1 MISRITIGIPS
12 NPTLYSAFQP
22 TNRHGTPVYPSQ
34 EMTQSVLVLLIAVA
48 AFGSLAHAA
57 DPQPYRVEI
66 ASVGNGDMDA
76 TLKSTSDL
84 LSLRRKAPVSP
95 FGLIARARSDA
106 DRLTTALEGFGYYQ
120 CRVALKI
127 NDMMVSNP
135 GLGEALSALPKGQD
149 ARVAIGFTL
158 GPLYHLRRIDID
170 GDLPDEVR
178 STLGL
183 TEGEP
188 AVASN
193 VLAGGARLLT
203 ALQERGYAFAKV
215 DPPVAYEAADA
226 PVLDLRFHVEMGPKA
241 NIGQI
246 HIEGLKRVHESL
258 VRARLTLHTGDPYSP
273 SAIERARHDLLGLGV
288 FNQVSLDIGAAVD
301 DSGGVPITFKMR
313 ERLRHGVSVSAAYSS
328 DLGGSGGVTWTDRNV
343 FGNAEQLSLAAR
355 VINLGGSGTT
365 GVGYDTSAKYLMP
378 DFGRRDQSLQF
389 AVGALKQSLQ
399 AYEQTARTTGVTL
412 TRKISSVWSVSVGG
426 TTTDERIIQE
436 NTVIFQ
442 GTTIPP
448 GSSLISGTNVLLT
461 DVTRNYTLFAMP
473 LNVAV
478 DTTNLASP
486 LEDPRRG
493 MRASLS
499 LTPTLALGHPNA
511 RYIISQISVA
521 GYFDLDH
528 VLPTDPGRTVLA
540 ARALAGLAEGAGEFS
555 LPPDQRFY
563 AGGSGTI
570 RGYRYQSVG
579 PALPDGT
586 PIGGTAIR
594 TGSLELRQRFGT
606 NFGAALFVDAGEVT
620 ANLNS
625 VPDAV
630 RDTYRIGVGAGV
642 RYYTPIGPIRFDVAV
657 PTQRR
662 RANYYTVPG
671 AATPGC
677 QKSTISPPPACG
689 DDAFEIY
696 IGLGQAF

>member
-1 MISRITIGIPS
+1 MIQTVFALLFAV
-12 NPTLYSAFQP
+12 TAFC
-22 TNRHGTPVYPSQ
+22 
-34 EMTQSVLVLLIAVA
+34 
-48 AFGSLAHAA
+48 SLAHAA
-57 DPQPYRVEI
+57 DPQSYRVEI
-66 ASVGNGDMDA
+66 ASVGNGEMDA

-84 LSLRRKAPVSP
+84 LALRATAPVSP
-95 FGLIARARSDA
+95 FGLIARARSDV
-106 DRLTTALEGFGYYQ
+106 DRLTTALESFGYYQ
-120 CRVALKI
+120 SRVAIKI
-127 NDMMVSNP
+127 NDMMVNNP
-135 GLGEALSALPKGQD
+135 GLGDALSALPKGQD
-149 ARVAIGFTL
+149 ARVAIAFTL
-158 GPLYHLRRIDID
+158 GPLYQLRRIDVD
-170 GDLPDEVR
+170 GDLPDELR
-178 STLGL
+178 GTLGL
-183 TEGEP
+183 TAGEP
-188 AVASN
+188 AVAST
-193 VLAGGARLLT
+193 VLAGGARLLN

-215 DPPVAYEAADA
+215 DPPVADEAADA
-226 PVLDLRFHVEMGPKA
+226 PVLDLHFHVVVGPKV
-241 NIGQI
+241 NIGEI
-246 HIEGLKRVHESL
+246 HIEGLRRVHESL
-258 VRARLTLHTGDPYSP
+258 LRARLMLHTGDPYSP

-288 FNQVSLDIGAAVD
+288 FNQVSLDIGTAVD
-301 DSGGVPITFKMR
+301 NSGGVPITFKIR

-355 VINLGGSGTT
+355 VINLGGSSTT

-399 AYEQTARTTGVTL
+399 AYEQTARSTGVTL
-412 TRKISSVWSVSVGG
+412 TRKISSVWSVSIGG

-436 NTVIFQ
+436 NTIIP
-442 GTTIPP
+442 GTTVIP
-448 GSSLISGTNVLLT
+448 GSVAIPGTNAVLA
-461 DVTRNYTLFAMP
+461 DVTRNYTLFATPM
-473 LNVAV
+473 NVSF

-499 LTPTLALGHPNA
+499 VTPTLALGHPNA
-511 RYIISQISVA
+511 KFIISQVNVA
-521 GYFDLDH
+521 GYFDLENL
-528 VLPTDPGRTVLA
+528 LPIGPGRTVLA

-570 RGYRYQSVG
+570 RGYRYQAVG

-594 TGSLELRQRFGT
+594 AGSLELRQRFGA
-606 NFGAALFVDAGEVT
+606 NFGAAVFVDAGEVT
-620 ANLNS
+620 ANLNA

-630 RDTYRIGVGAGV
+630 PDTYRVGVGAGL
-642 RYYTPIGPIRFDVAV
+642 RYYTPIGPIRFDVAM

-662 RANYYTVPG
+662 RAMCV
-671 AATPGC
+671 A
-677 QKSTISPPPACG
+677 STISPPPACG

>member
-1 MISRITIGIPS
+1 
-12 NPTLYSAFQP
+12 
-22 TNRHGTPVYPSQ
+22 
-34 EMTQSVLVLLIAVA
+34 MTQSVFALLFAVA
-48 AFGSLAHAA
+48 AVAALGSLAHAA

-66 ASVGNGDMDA
+66 ASVGNSDMDA

-84 LSLRRKAPVSP
+84 LSLRGTAPVSP
-95 FGLIARARSDA
+95 FGLIARARSDV
-106 DRLTTALEGFGYYQ
+106 DRLTTALESFGHYQ
-120 CRVALKI
+120 GRVEIKI
-127 NDMMVSNP
+127 NDMMVNNP
-135 GLGEALSALPKGQD
+135 GLGDALSALPKGQD

-170 GDLPDEVR
+170 GDLPEEVR

-183 TEGEP
+183 TDGEP
-188 AVASN
+188 AVAST

-226 PVLDLRFHVEMGPKA
+226 PVLDLRFHAVVGPKV
-241 NIGQI
+241 NIGVV
-246 HIEGLKRVHESL
+246 HIEGLQRVHESL
-258 VRARLTLHTGDPYSP
+258 LRARLMLHTGDPYSP

-288 FNQVSLDIGAAVD
+288 FNQVSLDIGTAVD
-301 DSGGVPITFKMR
+301 DSGGVPITFKIR
-313 ERLRHGVSVSAAYSS
+313 ERLRHGVSVSTAYSS

-343 FGNAEQLSLAAR
+343 FGNAEQLTLAAR
-355 VINLGGSGTT
+355 VINLGGSSTT

-399 AYEQTARTTGVTL
+399 AYEQTARTTTVTL
-412 TRKISSVWSVSVGG
+412 TRKISSVWSASIGG
-426 TTTDERIIQE
+426 ATTDERIIQE
-436 NTVIFQ
+436 NTIIQ
-442 GTTIPP
+442 GTTIIP
-448 GSSLISGTNVLLT
+448 GSIAIPGTNVVLA

-478 DTTNLASP
+478 DTTNLASL

-499 LTPTLALGHPNA
+499 VTPTLALGHPNA
-511 RYIISQISVA
+511 KFIIGQISIA
-521 GYFDLDH
+521 GYFDLNH
-528 VLPTDPGRTVLA
+528 VLPTNPGRTVLA

-563 AGGSGTI
+563 AGGSGTV

-594 TGSLELRQRFGT
+594 AGSLELRQRFGT
-606 NFGAALFVDAGEVT
+606 NFGAAVFVDAGEVT
-620 ANLNS
+620 ANLS
-625 VPDAV
+625 AVPGAIP
-630 RDTYRIGVGAGV
+630 DTLRVGFGAGV

-662 RANYYTVPG
+662 RTTCVA
-671 AATPGC
+671 
-677 QKSTISPPPACG
+677 STISPPPACG

>member
-1 MISRITIGIPS
+1 
-12 NPTLYSAFQP
+12 
-22 TNRHGTPVYPSQ
+22 
-34 EMTQSVLVLLIAVA
+34 MTQTVFALLFAVM

-66 ASVGNGDMDA
+66 APVGNSEMDA

-84 LSLRRKAPVSP
+84 QALRGTAPVSP
-95 FGLIARARSDA
+95 FGLIARARSDV
-106 DRLTTALEGFGYYQ
+106 DRLTTALESFGYYQ
-120 CRVALKI
+120 SRVAIKI

-135 GLGEALSALPKGQD
+135 GLGDALSALPKGQD
-149 ARVAIGFTL
+149 ARVAIAFTL
-158 GPLYHLRRIDID
+158 GPLYQLRRIDID

-183 TEGEP
+183 TAGEP
-188 AVASN
+188 AVAAT
-193 VLAGGARLLT
+193 VLAGGSRLLN
-203 ALQERGYAFAKV
+203 ALEERGYAFAKV
-215 DPPVAYEAADA
+215 DPPVAEEAADA
-226 PVLDLRFHVEMGPKA
+226 PVLDLRFHVVVGPKV
-241 NIGQI
+241 NIGEI
-246 HIEGLKRVHESL
+246 HIEGLRRVHESL
-258 VRARLTLHTGDPYSP
+258 LRARLMLHTGDPYSP

-288 FNQVSLDIGAAVD
+288 FNQVSLDIGTAVD
-301 DSGGVPITFKMR
+301 QSGGVPITFKIR

-343 FGNAEQLSLAAR
+343 LGNAEQLTLAAR
-355 VINLGGSGTT
+355 VINLGGSSTT

-378 DFGRRDQSLQF
+378 DVGRRDQSLQF

-399 AYEQTARTTGVTL
+399 AYDQTARSTGVTL
-412 TRKISSVWSVSVGG
+412 TRKISSVWSVSIGG
-426 TTTDERIIQE
+426 ATTDERIIQE
-436 NTVIFQ
+436 NTIIQ
-442 GTTIPP
+442 GSTIIP
-448 GSSLISGTNVLLT
+448 GSKAIPGSNVVLA

-473 LNVAV
+473 MNASF
-478 DTTNLASP
+478 DTTYLASP

-499 LTPTLALGHPNA
+499 VTPTLALGHPNA
-511 RYIISQISVA
+511 KYIISQINVA
-521 GYFDLDH
+521 GYFDLEH
-528 VLPTDPGRTVLA
+528 VLPTNPGRTVLA

-594 TGSLELRQRFGT
+594 AASVELRQRFGA
-606 NFGAALFVDAGEVT
+606 NFGAAVFVDAGEVT
-620 ANLNS
+620 ANLNA

-630 RDTYRIGVGAGV
+630 PDTYRVGVGAGL
-642 RYYTPIGPIRFDVAV
+642 RYYTPIGPIRFDVAM

-662 RANYYTVPG
+662 RAMCV
-671 AATPGC
+671 A
-677 QKSTISPPPACG
+677 STISPPPACG

>member
-1 MISRITIGIPS
+1 
-12 NPTLYSAFQP
+12 
-22 TNRHGTPVYPSQ
+22 
-34 EMTQSVLVLLIAVA
+34 MTQRVFAFLIAVA
-48 AFGSLAHAA
+48 ALGSPAHAA

-84 LSLRRKAPVSP
+84 LSLRGKAPVSP
-95 FGLIARARSDA
+95 FGLIARARSDV

-120 CRVALKI
+120 CRVAVKI

-135 GLGEALSALPKGQD
+135 GLGEALSTLPKGQD

-178 STLGL
+178 GTLGL
-183 TEGEP
+183 TGGEP

-193 VLAGGARLLT
+193 VLAGGARLLI

-273 SAIERARHDLLGLGV
+273 SALERARHDLLGLGV
-288 FNQVSLDIGAAVD
+288 FNQVSLDIGTAVD

-313 ERLRHGVSVSAAYSS
+313 ERLRHGVSLSAAYSS

-343 FGNAEQLSLAAR
+343 FGNAEQLTLAAR
-355 VINLGGSGTT
+355 VINLGGSSTT

-426 TTTDERIIQE
+426 TTSDERIIQE
-436 NTVIFQ
+436 NTVILQ

-448 GSSLISGTNVLLT
+448 GSVLIGTNVLLT

-473 LNVAV
+473 LNVAL

-511 RYIISQISVA
+511 RYIISQINVA
-521 GYFDLDH
+521 GYFDLNH

-570 RGYRYQSVG
+570 RGYRYQAVG

-594 TGSLELRQRFGT
+594 VGSLELRQRFGT

-620 ANLNS
+620 ANLDS

-671 AATPGC
+671 APAPGC
-677 QKSTISPPPACG
+677 AKSTISPRPACG

>member
-1 MISRITIGIPS
+1 MAVARRCILRS
-12 NPTLYSAFQP
+12 
-22 TNRHGTPVYPSQ
+22 
-34 EMTQSVLVLLIAVA
+34 EMTQTVFALLLLFAVTV
-48 AFGSLAHAA
+48 FGSVAHAA
-57 DPQPYRVEI
+57 DPQSYRVDI
-66 ASVGNGDMDA
+66 ASVGNSDMDA

-84 LSLRRKAPVSP
+84 LSLRKTAPVSP

-106 DRLTTALEGFGYYQ
+106 DRLATALESFGYYQ
-120 CRVALKI
+120 CRVAVKI
-127 NDMMVSNP
+127 NDMMVNNP
-135 GLGEALSALPKGQD
+135 GLGDALSALPKGVD
-149 ARVAIGFTL
+149 ARVTISFTL

-170 GDLPDEVR
+170 GDLPEGVQ
-178 STLGL
+178 SALGF
-183 TEGEP
+183 TAGEP
-188 AVASN
+188 AVAST
-193 VLAGGARLLT
+193 VLSGGARLLT

-215 DPPVAYEAADA
+215 DPPEAYEAADE
-226 PVLDLRFHVEMGPKA
+226 PVLDLRFHVVVGGKV
-241 NIGQI
+241 NIGTI
-246 HIEGLKRVHESL
+246 RIEGLRRVHESL
-258 VRARLTLHTGDPYSP
+258 LRARLVLHTGDPYRP
-273 SAIERARHDLLGLGV
+273 SAIERARHDLLALGV
-288 FNQVSLDIGAAVD
+288 FNQVSLDIGTEVD
-301 DSGGVPITFKMR
+301 ASGGVPITFKIR
-313 ERLRHGVSVSAAYSS
+313 ERLRHWVSVNAAYSS

-343 FGNAEQLSLAAR
+343 FGSAEQLSLAAS
-355 VINLGGSGTT
+355 VINLGGTGST
-365 GVGYDTSAKYLMP
+365 GVGYDTTAKYLMP

-399 AYEQTARTTGVTL
+399 AYDQTARTSGVTL
-412 TRKISSVWSVSVGG
+412 TRKISSIWSVSIGG
-426 TTTDERIIQE
+426 ATSDEQIIQE
-436 NTVIFQ
+436 NPIIQVPGTVPI
-442 GTTIPP
+442 P
-448 GSSLISGTNVLLT
+448 GSVPIKGTNIVLA
-461 DVTRNYTLFAMP
+461 DVTRNYTLLAMP
-473 LNVAV
+473 LNVAL

-486 LEDPRRG
+486 LEEPRRG

-499 LTPTLALGHPNA
+499 LIPTLALAHPNA
-511 RYIISQISVA
+511 KFIISQLNVA
-521 GYFDLDH
+521 GYFDLNH

-594 TGSLELRQRFGT
+594 AGSLELRQRFGA
-606 NFGAALFVDAGEVT
+606 NFGAAVFVDGGEVT

-625 VPDAV
+625 IPGVVPDKF
-630 RDTYRIGVGAGV
+630 RIGTGAGL

-662 RANYYTVPG
+662 RANCNQTANKP
-671 AATPGC
+671 P
-677 QKSTISPPPACG
+677 KPPPACG

>member
-1 MISRITIGIPS
+1 MIQTVFALLFAV
-12 NPTLYSAFQP
+12 TAF
-22 TNRHGTPVYPSQ
+22 S
-34 EMTQSVLVLLIAVA
+34 
-48 AFGSLAHAA
+48 SLAHAA

-66 ASVGNGDMDA
+66 ASVGNSEMDA
-76 TLKSTSDL
+76 TLKSASDL
-84 LSLRRKAPVSP
+84 LALRGTAPVSP
-95 FGLIARARSDA
+95 FGLIARARSDV
-106 DRLTTALEGFGYYQ
+106 DRLTTALESFGYYQ
-120 CRVALKI
+120 SRVAIKI
-127 NDMMVSNP
+127 NDMMVNNP
-135 GLGEALSALPKGQD
+135 GLGDALSALPKGQD
-149 ARVAIGFTL
+149 ARVAIAFTL
-158 GPLYHLRRIDID
+158 GPLYQLRRIDID
-170 GDLPDEVR
+170 GDLPDELR

-183 TEGEP
+183 TAGEP
-188 AVASN
+188 AVAST
-193 VLAGGARLLT
+193 VLAGGARLLN

-215 DPPVAYEAADA
+215 DPPVADEAADA
-226 PVLDLRFHVEMGPKA
+226 PVLDLRFHVVMGPKV
-241 NIGQI
+241 NIGEI
-246 HIEGLKRVHESL
+246 HIEGLRRVHESL
-258 VRARLTLHTGDPYSP
+258 LRARLMLHTGDPYSP

-288 FNQVSLDIGAAVD
+288 FNQVSLDIGTAVD
-301 DSGGVPITFKMR
+301 HSGGVPITFKIR

-355 VINLGGSGTT
+355 VINLGGSSTT

-399 AYEQTARTTGVTL
+399 AYDQTARSTGVTL
-412 TRKISSVWSVSVGG
+412 TRKISSVWSVSIGG
-426 TTTDERIIQE
+426 ATTDERIIQE
-436 NTVIFQ
+436 NTIIPGATVI
-442 GTTIPP
+442 P
-448 GSSLISGTNVLLT
+448 GSVAIPGTNVVLA

-473 LNVAV
+473 MNVSF

-499 LTPTLALGHPNA
+499 VTPTLALGHPNA
-511 RYIISQISVA
+511 KFIISQVNVA
-521 GYFDLDH
+521 GYFDLEH
-528 VLPTDPGRTVLA
+528 VLPIGPGRTVLA

-594 TGSLELRQRFGT
+594 AGSLELRQRFGA
-606 NFGAALFVDAGEVT
+606 NFGAAVFVDAGEVT

-630 RDTYRIGVGAGV
+630 PDTYRVGVGAGV
-642 RYYTPIGPIRFDVAV
+642 RYYTPIGPIRFDVAM

-662 RANYYTVPG
+662 RAMCV
-671 AATPGC
+671 A
-677 QKSTISPPPACG
+677 STISPPPACG

>member
-1 MISRITIGIPS
+1 
-12 NPTLYSAFQP
+12 
-22 TNRHGTPVYPSQ
+22 
-34 EMTQSVLVLLIAVA
+34 MTQTVFVLLLFAVT
-48 AFGSLAHAA
+48 AFGALAHAA

-84 LSLRRKAPVSP
+84 LALRGTAPVSP
-95 FGLIARARSDA
+95 FGLIARARSDV
-106 DRLTTALEGFGYYQ
+106 DRLTTALESFGYYQ
-120 CRVALKI
+120 SRVAIKI
-127 NDMMVSNP
+127 NDMPVNNP
-135 GLGEALSALPKGQD
+135 GLGDALSALPKGQD
-149 ARVAIGFTL
+149 ARVAIAFTL
-158 GPLYHLRRIDID
+158 GPLYQLRRIDID

-183 TEGEP
+183 TAGEP
-188 AVASN
+188 AVAST
-193 VLAGGARLLT
+193 VLTGGARLLN

-215 DPPVAYEAADA
+215 DPPVAEEAADA
-226 PVLDLRFHVEMGPKA
+226 PVLDLRFHVVVGPKV
-241 NIGQI
+241 NIGEI
-246 HIEGLKRVHESL
+246 HIEGLRRVHESL
-258 VRARLTLHTGDPYSP
+258 LRARLMLHTGDPYSP

-288 FNQVSLDIGAAVD
+288 FNQVSLDIGTAVD
-301 DSGGVPITFKMR
+301 NSGGVPITFKIR

-355 VINLGGSGTT
+355 VINLGGSSTT
-365 GVGYDTSAKYLMP
+365 GAGYDTSAKYLMP

-399 AYEQTARTTGVTL
+399 AYDQTAHSTGVTL
-412 TRKISSVWSVSVGG
+412 TRKISSVWSVSIGG
-426 TTTDERIIQE
+426 ATTDERIIQE
-436 NTVIFQ
+436 TTIIQ
-442 GTTIPP
+442 GTTIIP
-448 GSSLISGTNVLLT
+448 GSIAIPGTNVVLA
-461 DVTRNYTLFAMP
+461 DVTRNYTLFATPM
-473 LNVAV
+473 NVSF

-499 LTPTLALGHPNA
+499 VTPTLALGHPNA
-511 RYIISQISVA
+511 KFIISQINVA
-521 GYFDLDH
+521 GYFDLEH

-540 ARALAGLAEGAGEFS
+540 GRALAGLAEGAGEFS

-594 TGSLELRQRFGT
+594 AASLELRQRFGT
-606 NFGAALFVDAGEVT
+606 NFGAAVFVDAGEVT

-630 RDTYRIGVGAGV
+630 PDTYRVGVGAGV
-642 RYYTPIGPIRFDVAV
+642 RYYTPIGPIRFDVAM

-662 RANYYTVPG
+662 RAMCV
-671 AATPGC
+671 A
-677 QKSTISPPPACG
+677 STISPPPACG

>member
-1 MISRITIGIPS
+1 
-12 NPTLYSAFQP
+12 
-22 TNRHGTPVYPSQ
+22 
-34 EMTQSVLVLLIAVA
+34 MTQTVFALLFAVT
-48 AFGSLAHAA
+48 AFCSLAHAA

-66 ASVGNGDMDA
+66 ASVGNSEMDA
-76 TLKSTSDL
+76 AVKSTSDL
-84 LSLRRKAPVSP
+84 LALRGTAPVSP
-95 FGLIARARSDA
+95 FGLIARARSDV
-106 DRLTTALEGFGYYQ
+106 DRLTTALESFGYYQ
-120 CRVALKI
+120 SRVAIKI
-127 NDMMVSNP
+127 NDMMVNNP
-135 GLGEALSALPKGQD
+135 GLGDALSALPKGQD
-149 ARVAIGFTL
+149 ARVAIAFTL
-158 GPLYHLRRIDID
+158 GPLYQLRRIDID
-170 GDLPDEVR
+170 GDLPDELR

-183 TEGEP
+183 TAGDP
-188 AVASN
+188 AVAST
-193 VLAGGARLLT
+193 VLGGGARLLN

-215 DPPVAYEAADA
+215 DPPVADEAADA
-226 PVLDLRFHVEMGPKA
+226 PVLDLHFHVVVGPKV
-241 NIGQI
+241 NIGEI
-246 HIEGLKRVHESL
+246 HIEGLRRVHESL
-258 VRARLTLHTGDPYSP
+258 LRARLMLHTGDPYSP

-288 FNQVSLDIGAAVD
+288 FNQVSLDIGTAVD
-301 DSGGVPITFKMR
+301 NSGGVPITFKIR

-355 VINLGGSGTT
+355 VINLGGSSTT

-389 AVGALKQSLQ
+389 AVSALKQSLQ
-399 AYEQTARTTGVTL
+399 AYEQTARSTGVTL
-412 TRKISSVWSVSVGG
+412 TRKISSVWSVSIGG
-426 TTTDERIIQE
+426 ATTDERIIQE
-436 NTVIFQ
+436 NTIIP
-442 GTTIPP
+442 GTTVIP
-448 GSSLISGTNVLLT
+448 GSVAIPGTNAVLA

-473 LNVAV
+473 MNVAF

-499 LTPTLALGHPNA
+499 VTPTLALGHPNA
-511 RYIISQISVA
+511 KFIISQVNVA
-521 GYFDLDH
+521 GYFDLEN
-528 VLPTDPGRTVLA
+528 VLSIGPGRTVLA

-594 TGSLELRQRFGT
+594 AGSLELRQRFGA
-606 NFGAALFVDAGEVT
+606 NFGAAVFVDAGEVT
-620 ANLNS
+620 ANLNA

-630 RDTYRIGVGAGV
+630 PDTYRVGVGAGL
-642 RYYTPIGPIRFDVAV
+642 RYYTPIGPIRFDVAM

-662 RANYYTVPG
+662 RAMCV
-671 AATPGC
+671 A
-677 QKSTISPPPACG
+677 STISPPPACG

>member
-1 MISRITIGIPS
+1 
-12 NPTLYSAFQP
+12 
-22 TNRHGTPVYPSQ
+22 
-34 EMTQSVLVLLIAVA
+34 MTQTVCALLFAVT
-48 AFGSLAHAA
+48 AFVSLAHAA

-66 ASVGNGDMDA
+66 ASAGNSDMDA

-84 LSLRRKAPVSP
+84 LALRGTAPVSP
-95 FGLIARARSDA
+95 FGLIARARSDV
-106 DRLTTALEGFGYYQ
+106 DRLTTALESFGYYQ
-120 CRVALKI
+120 CRIEIKI
-127 NDMMVSNP
+127 NDMLVNNP
-135 GLGEALSALPKGQD
+135 ALGDALSALPKGQD

-158 GPLYHLRRIDID
+158 GPLYHLRRIEID

-183 TEGEP
+183 TGGEP
-188 AVASN
+188 AVAST

-215 DPPVAYEAADA
+215 DPPVADEAADA
-226 PVLDLRFHVEMGPKA
+226 HVLDLRFHVEVGPKV
-241 NIGQI
+241 NIGRV
-246 HIEGLKRVHESL
+246 HIEGLQRVHESL
-258 VRARLTLHTGDPYSP
+258 LRARLTLHTGDPYSP

-288 FNQVSLDIGAAVD
+288 FSQVSLDVGTAVD

-313 ERLRHGVSVSAAYSS
+313 ERPRHGVSLSAAYSS

-343 FGNAEQLSLAAR
+343 FGSAEQLSLAAR
-355 VINLGGSGTT
+355 IINLGGSSTT

-378 DFGRRDQSLQF
+378 DFGHRDQSLQF
-389 AVGALKQSLQ
+389 GVGALKQSLQ
-399 AYEQTARTTGVTL
+399 AYDQTARTSTVTL
-412 TRKISSVWSVSVGG
+412 TRKISSIWSVSIGG
-426 TTTDERIIQE
+426 ATSDEQIIQE
-436 NTVIFQ
+436 NTIIPVP
-442 GTTIPP
+442 GTKTIP
-448 GSSLISGTNVLLT
+448 GSLPIPGTNIVLA

-473 LNVAV
+473 LNVAL
-478 DTTNLASP
+478 DTTNLPSP
-486 LEDPRRG
+486 LDDPHRG

-499 LTPTLALGHPNA
+499 VTPTLALAHPNA
-511 RYIISQISVA
+511 KFIVSQLNVA
-521 GYFDLDH
+521 GYFDLNH
-528 VLPTDPGRTVLA
+528 VLPIDPGRTVLA

-570 RGYRYQSVG
+570 RGYRYQAVG

-586 PIGGTAIR
+586 PIGGTSIR
-594 TGSLELRQRFGT
+594 AASLELRQRFGT
-606 NFGAALFVDAGEVT
+606 NFGAAVFVDGGEVT
-620 ANLNS
+620 ANLAS
-625 VPDAV
+625 IPDVVPDKF
-630 RDTYRIGVGAGV
+630 RVGAGAGL

-662 RANYYTVPG
+662 RANCV
-671 AATPGC
+671 A
-677 QKSTISPPPACG
+677 STLSPPPACG

>member
-1 MISRITIGIPS
+1 
-12 NPTLYSAFQP
+12 
-22 TNRHGTPVYPSQ
+22 
-34 EMTQSVLVLLIAVA
+34 MTQTVFALLFAVT
-48 AFGSLAHAA
+48 AFVSSAHAA

-66 ASVGNGDMDA
+66 ASVGIGDMDA

-84 LSLRRKAPVSP
+84 LSLRKTAPVSP
-95 FGLIARARSDA
+95 FGLIARARSDV
-106 DRLTTALEGFGYYQ
+106 DRLATALESFGYYQ
-120 CRVALKI
+120 CRVEIKI
-127 NDMMVSNP
+127 NDMMVNNP
-135 GLGEALSALPKGQD
+135 GLGDALSALPKGQD

-178 STLGL
+178 STVGL
-183 TEGEP
+183 TGGEP
-188 AVASN
+188 AVAST
-193 VLAGGARLLT
+193 VLEGGARLLT

-215 DPPVAYEAADA
+215 DPPAAYEAADA
-226 PVLDLRFHVEMGPKA
+226 PVLDIRFHVEVGPKA
-241 NIGQI
+241 NIGEI
-246 HIEGLKRVHESL
+246 HIEGLQRVHESL
-258 VRARLTLHTGDPYSP
+258 LRARLMLHTGDPYSP
-273 SAIERARHDLLGLGV
+273 SAIERARHDLLALGV
-288 FNQVSLDIGAAVD
+288 FNQVSLDIGTAVD
-301 DSGGVPITFKMR
+301 DSGGVPITFKIR
-313 ERLRHGVSVSAAYSS
+313 ERLRHGVSLSAAYSS

-343 FGNAEQLSLAAR
+343 FGNAEQLTLAAR
-355 VINLGGSGTT
+355 VINLGGSSTT

-399 AYEQTARTTGVTL
+399 AYSQTARTSSVTL
-412 TRKISSVWSVSVGG
+412 TRKISSIWSVSIGG
-426 TTTDERIIQE
+426 ATSDEQIIQE
-436 NTVIFQ
+436 NTIIPIPGSKPIPGSVPIQ
-442 GTTIPP
+442 GTNI
-448 GSSLISGTNVLLT
+448 VLA
-461 DVTRNYTLFAMP
+461 DVTRNYTLLAMP
-473 LNVAV
+473 LNVAL

-499 LTPTLALGHPNA
+499 VTPTLALGHPNA
-511 RYIISQISVA
+511 RYIISQINVA
-521 GYFDLDH
+521 GYFDLNH
-528 VLPTDPGRTVLA
+528 VLPADPGRTVLA

-594 TGSLELRQRFGT
+594 AGSLELRQRFGT
-606 NFGAALFVDAGEVT
+606 NFGAAVFVDAGEVT
-620 ANLNS
+620 ANLGAVPGA
-625 VPDAV
+625 VPDKF
-630 RDTYRIGVGAGV
+630 RIGVGAGV

-662 RANYYTVPG
+662 RATCV
-671 AATPGC
+671 A
-677 QKSTISPPPACG
+677 STISPPPACG

>member
-1 MISRITIGIPS
+1 
-12 NPTLYSAFQP
+12 
-22 TNRHGTPVYPSQ
+22 
-34 EMTQSVLVLLIAVA
+34 
-48 AFGSLAHAA
+48 
-57 DPQPYRVEI
+57 
-66 ASVGNGDMDA
+66 MDT
-76 TLKSTSDL
+76 TLKATSDL
-84 LSLRRKAPVSP
+84 QSLRRTAPVSP
-95 FGLIARARSDA
+95 FGLIARARSDI
-106 DRLTTALEGFGYYQ
+106 DRLTTSLESFGYY
-120 CRVALKI
+120 RSSVAITI
-127 NDMMVSNP
+127 NGMMLSNP
-135 GLGEALSALPKGQD
+135 ALGDVLSALPKGEE

-170 GDLPDEVR
+170 GELPEGVR
-178 STLGL
+178 SSLGL
-183 TEGEP
+183 TGGEP
-188 AVASN
+188 AVASD
-193 VLAGGARLLT
+193 VLAGGSRLLT
-203 ALQERGYAFAKV
+203 ALQERGYAFANV

-226 PVLDLRFHVEMGPKA
+226 PVLDLRFHVVVGPKA
-241 NIGQI
+241 NVGKI
-246 HIEGLKRVHESL
+246 HIRGLRRVHESL
-258 VRARLTLHTGDPYSP
+258 LRGRLLLHTGDPYSP
-273 SAIERARHDLLGLGV
+273 SAIERARRDLLGLGV
-288 FNQVSLDIGAAVD
+288 FTQVSLEIGTAVD
-301 DSGGVPITFKMR
+301 DSGGVPITFRIR

-343 FGNAEQLSLAAR
+343 FGNAEQLTLAAR
-355 VINLGGSGTT
+355 VINLGGSSTT

-399 AYEQTARTTGVTL
+399 AYSQTARTSGVTL
-412 TRKISSVWSVSVGG
+412 ARKISSVWSVSIGG
-426 TTTDERIIQE
+426 TTSDERIIQE
-436 NTVIFQ
+436 NTVILQ
-442 GTTIPP
+442 GTTIPA
-448 GSSLISGTNVLLT
+448 GSVLIGSNVLLT

-473 LNVAV
+473 LNVAL

-511 RYIISQISVA
+511 RYIISQINVA
-521 GYFDLDH
+521 GYFDLNH

-594 TGSLELRQRFGT
+594 AGSLELRQRFGT
-606 NFGAALFVDAGEVT
+606 NFGAAVFVDAGEVT
-620 ANLNS
+620 ANLDS

-671 AATPGC
+671 APAPGC
-677 QKSTISPPPACG
+677 AKSTISPRPACG